1 MKGKILKNI
10 PVMLGENGQV
20 YEQLV
25 FIKLQDGTIIYL
37 FDSDG
42 SSRDEMIGTV
52 KTVGILAF
60 AAHVGKHSS
69 PAKGVESKYRSPD
82 DVVSIEK
89 EPILFFGEIVDIDKK
104 HHSLSIDIGVG
115 TIGVDLC
122 WDERDAIATYKIGD
136 YVRVK
141 GCRNDLIGVWDQDN
155 QGGSGWIHIVYNH
168 VNTPSGNQF
177 YSAFGLDYVKQ
188 DKVRDLI
195 LNGAREGVEIE
206 QTVFQYREPVHGR
219 TLRLYIAENGY
230 LVTAHPET
238 GHIVDG
244 ALKESLKVPVHIVGA
259 RQDAEYQDVVY
270 TQVVRVEFADGT
282 RASVFDDEML
292 CNPEMVEKNGSV
304 VLSMLVT
311 SLEKNETEDQHAY
324 VDPSMPALEIDGRID
339 EIIIPD
345 DPKDAERWHYA
356 VVDFGVGK
364 ILIEIDKKY
373 FHLNL
378 KKGDYVRVDGR
389 VDLRS
394 IE

>member
-1 MKGKILKNI
+1 M
-10 PVMLGENGQV
+10 
-20 YEQLV
+20 
-25 FIKLQDGTIIYL
+25 
-37 FDSDG
+37 
-42 SSRDEMIGTV
+42 
-52 KTVGILAF
+52 
-60 AAHVGKHSS
+60 
-69 PAKGVESKYRSPD
+69 
-82 DVVSIEK
+82 
-89 EPILFFGEIVDIDKK
+89 
-104 HHSLSIDIGVG
+104 
-115 TIGVDLC
+115 
-122 WDERDAIATYKIGD
+122 
-136 YVRVK
+136 
-141 GCRNDLIGVWDQDN
+141 
-155 QGGSGWIHIVYNH
+155 
-168 VNTPSGNQF
+168 
-177 YSAFGLDYVKQ
+177 
-188 DKVRDLI
+188 
-195 LNGAREGVEIE
+195 
-206 QTVFQYREPVHGR
+206 
-219 TLRLYIAENGY
+219 
-230 LVTAHPET
+230 
-238 GHIVDG
+238 VDG